1 MDALRRK
8 LHEQRGASMLM
19 ALLLMLA
26 AMTVSAIVIA
36 ASSSAVSALRT
47 DQTQEQAALTV
58 TSAAELIRSCFL
70 SEDMVYTSTTVT
82 YEYQYN
88 TAYNRTSTTSQPAA
102 AAAAFSD
109 FVNYAIGQL
118 RSGSSVLPRV
128 YTLHMDDARVS
139 DVKATFSMRYDILNS
154 GEPSYILTVE
164 LESTDTDAPYRTSL
178 QMPALV
184 TTKTTT
190 NGQAVGWYDYL
201 TTTTSTE
208 TIRWTDEGVI
218 QRKEAGA

>member
-26 AMTVSAIVIA
+26 AVTVSAIVMA

-47 DQTQEQAALTV
+47 DRAQEQAVLTV
-58 TSAAELIRSCFL
+58 TSAAELVRSCFL

-88 TAYNRTSTTSQPAA
+88 TSRNSSSTTAQPVPDT
-102 AAAAFSD
+102 AAFAD

-118 RSGSSVLPRV
+118 RDGSIVLPRV
-128 YTLHMDDARVS
+128 YTLHMADDRVS
-139 DVKATFSMRYDILNS
+139 DVTATFTMTRDILSS
-154 GEPSYILTVE
+154 GEPSYILSVE
-164 LESTDTDAPYRTSL
+164 LESADADAPCRMSL
-178 QMPALV
+178 RMPSLV

-190 NGQAVGWYDYL
+190 NGRWDWGGYL
-201 TTTTSTE
+201 ITTTAAE
-208 TIRWTDEGVI
+208 TIQWTDGGLI
-218 QRKEAGA
+218 QRKEADA